1 MKKMNRHFK
10 KFLTASTLPQAG
22 FELPSADDTSN
33 EADTLPTK
41 PPRLVRF
48 IIFAIV
54 QIFSTK
60 KLSEALFYSF
70 LITAVDND
78 KLVMSPQ
85 HHYVALFN

>member
-48 IIFAIV
+48 IIFAKYFL
-54 QIFSTK
+54 QINSLRHFFF
-60 KLSEALFYSF
+60 LFLDYRG
-70 LITAVDND
+70 
-78 KLVMSPQ
+78 
-85 HHYVALFN
+85 